1 MLSIS
6 IWGGKG
12 IFALTDIPAFI
23 FISEYAG
30 QIVDDTDGK
39 AMLQAGKDTHLLS
52 LSSKFNAVDG
62 SVHGQFTEDY
72 YYRHHKTGAFSNTF
86 TKAAG
91 RNCEYFT
98 LKIPARFAY
107 EQPYCDDWEQSGK
120 SYPSTNYEK
129 RIFFRTTKFV
139 SAGTDLI
146 TNYQRGY
153 YDRHDIV

>member
-12 IFALTDIPAFI
+12 IFALTDIPAFT

-30 QIVDDTDGK
+30 EIVDDTDGK

-72 YYRHHKTGAFSNTF
+72 YYRHHKMGAFANASTA
-86 TKAAG
+86 AAG
-91 RNCEYFT
+91 RNCEYFIWT
-98 LKIPARFAY
+98 FL
-107 EQPYCDDWEQSGK
+107 Q
-120 SYPSTNYEK
+120 
-129 RIFFRTTKFV
+129 
-139 SAGTDLI
+139 DLRM
-146 TNYQRGY
+146 NRN
-153 YDRHDIV
+153 